1 MERGWNREKKNCD
14 CRINQ
19 PSSNDTQR
27 RLKLMEKSNGM
38 QAAAVYVYYHGANVN
53 KDEKEENEITITIAR
68 CCIAIIKTS
77 SVDERIARS

>member
-1 MERGWNREKKNCD
+1 
-14 CRINQ
+14 
-19 PSSNDTQR
+19 
-27 RLKLMEKSNGM
+27 MEKSNGM

-53 KDEKEENEITITIAR
+53 KDEKEENEITIAR

>member
-53 KDEKEENEITITIAR
+53 KDEKEENEITIAR